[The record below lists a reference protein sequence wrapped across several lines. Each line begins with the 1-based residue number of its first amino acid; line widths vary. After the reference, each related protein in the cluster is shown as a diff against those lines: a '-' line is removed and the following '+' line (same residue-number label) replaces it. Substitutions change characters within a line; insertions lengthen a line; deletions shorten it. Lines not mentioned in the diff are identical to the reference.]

1 MAPHTTEVHE
11 MGLLTADQSS
21 VSERRKQSPWYTPH
35 GWLLEI
41 LSMFASLCCTL
52 ALAFLLF
59 TVQDQPYVNWKSYI
73 GLNPT
78 ISTLTTVA
86 RGTLLL
92 SASACLSQGKWLHL
106 VKRSKLQALEIFDQA
121 SRGPLGALKIVLKS
135 RTYLGLPTLAA
146 AITVLAL
153 AIGPFTQQVVQ
164 YDQGS
169 VLTQSPRASYDYAH
183 NYSSGAPMFATQEGF
198 TQGLNGPTG
207 EMPPLISWDTLR

>member
-11 MGLLTADQSS
+11 MGLLTSEQSS
-21 VSERRKQSPWYTPH
+21 VSERRKQSSWYTPH

-41 LSMFASLCCTL
+41 LSMVASLCCTL
-52 ALAFLLF
+52 ALAFLLYA
-59 TVQDQPYVNWKSYI
+59 VQDKPYENWKSYV

-78 ISTLTTVA
+78 ISILTTVA
-86 RGTLLL
+86 RATLLL
-92 SASACLSQGKWLHL
+92 SASACLSQGKWLHF

-121 SRGPLGALKIVLKS
+121 SRGPLGALKIVLKA

-169 VLTQSPRASYDYAH
+169 VLTQSQRATYDYAH
-183 NYSSGAPMFATQEGF
+183 NYSSGAPAFGKSVSYTA
-198 TQGLNGPTG
+198 GLNGPTG
-207 EMPPLISWDTLR
+207 ESYLVISWDSSC

>member
-11 MGLLTADQSS
+11 MGLLTPDQSS
-21 VSERRKQSPWYTPH
+21 VSERRKQSPWYAPH

-41 LSMFASLCCTL
+41 LSMIASLCCTL

-59 TVQDQPYVNWKSYI
+59 AVQDKPYENWRSYV

-78 ISTLTTVA
+78 ISILTTVA
-86 RGTLLL
+86 RATLLL

-121 SRGPLGALKIVLKS
+121 SRGPLGALKIVLKT
-135 RTYLGLPTLAA
+135 RAYLGLPTLAA

-169 VLTQSPRASYDYAH
+169 VLAPSPRASYDYAH

-198 TQGLNGPTG
+198 AQGLNGPTG
-207 EMPPLISWDTLR
+207 ELHSSISWDISR

>member
-1 MAPHTTEVHE
+1 
-11 MGLLTADQSS
+11 MGLLTPDQSS
-21 VSERRKQSPWYTPH
+21 VSERQKQSPWYTPH

-41 LSMFASLCCTL
+41 LSMIASLCCTL

-59 TVQDQPYVNWKSYI
+59 AVQDKPYEYWRFYV
-73 GLNPT
+73 GLNST
-78 ISTLTTVA
+78 ISILTTVA
-86 RGTLLL
+86 RATLLL
-92 SASACLSQGKWLHL
+92 SASACLSQGKWLHF

-121 SRGPLGALKIVLKS
+121 SRGPLGALKIVLKT
-135 RTYLGLPTLAA
+135 RTYLGLPILAA

-169 VLTQSPRASYDYAH
+169 VFTQSQRATYDYAH

-207 EMPPLISWDTLR
+207 ELHASISWDISR

>member
-1 MAPHTTEVHE
+1 MAPHTTEIHE
-11 MGLLTADQSS
+11 MELLALDQYQSS
-21 VSERRKQSPWYTPH
+21 VSERPKQSAWYTRH

-41 LSMFASLCCTL
+41 LSMIASLCCTL

-59 TVQDQPYVNWKSYI
+59 KVQDKPYENWKFYV

-92 SASACLSQGKWLHL
+92 SASACLSQGKWLHF
-106 VKRSKLQALEIFDQA
+106 VKQSQLHALDVFDQA
-121 SRGPLGALKIVLKS
+121 SRGPLGALNIIIKTN
-135 RTYLGLPTLAA
+135 TYLGLPTLAA

-153 AIGPFTQQVVQ
+153 AIGPFAQQVVD

-169 VLTQSPRASYDYAH
+169 IPTQGQSASYDYAH
-183 NYSSGAPMFATQEGF
+183 EYTSGAPEFSTDGYKA
-198 TQGLNGPTG
+198 GLYGATG
-207 EMPPLISWDTLR
+207 ETHPFIPA